1 MDPLNLKIISWNSR
15 GFNEYK
21 SDFLKEYICD
31 NTIICNQE
39 NFILQQN
46 VYKIVNNLGDKYH
59 VYLKPAVK
67 QNLDKG

>member
-1 MDPLNLKIISWNSR
+1 MMDPLNLKIISWNSR

-21 SDFLKEYICD
+21 SDFLTEYICD

-46 VYKIVNNLGDKYH
+46 VYKIVNNFITHFLAMPQYIER
-59 VYLKPAVK
+59 L
-67 QNLDKG
+67 